1 MQQQLIKDEIRYEE
15 NESENIYFFG
25 NVKLIEKVENL
36 ERVKFNITKSN
47 MSDELIFDYENNCIF
62 YNDNRIEL
70 PKSEIGLF
78 NFLFKLNIFNHYDE
92 YERFFII
99 DIITTR
105 IIFIIRARMIDVKV
119 KARIIENTKERNAV
133 ARILYNHEK
142 YINTEEKNERA
153 ELFEILTS
161 DVNALSSYADSS
173 VIRRLE
179 KVLEYNSKLSR
190 GMLEMEYQIYR

>member
-1 MQQQLIKDEIRYEE
+1 MQQQLIKEEIKYEE
-15 NESENIYFFG
+15 NESENIYYFE
-25 NVKLIEKVENL
+25 NVTLREKVENL
-36 ERVKFNITKSN
+36 ERVNFNIIKSD

-62 YNDNRIEL
+62 YNDNKIEL
-70 PKSEIGLF
+70 PKTEIGLF

-142 YINTEEKNERA
+142 YINTEEENERA

-161 DVNALSSYADSS
+161 DINALSSYADSS